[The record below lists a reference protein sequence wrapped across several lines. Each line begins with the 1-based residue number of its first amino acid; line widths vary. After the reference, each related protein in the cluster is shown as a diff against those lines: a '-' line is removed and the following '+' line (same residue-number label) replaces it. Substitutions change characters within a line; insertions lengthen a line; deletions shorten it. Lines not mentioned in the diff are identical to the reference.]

1 MFVTVMWCYD
11 CMVDTIREVFVHMAK
26 IGKGIQIPLSW
37 VPAKDGNVPNNALSV
52 TRGIYVVRCKH
63 DGQWIPGKAATGHNA
78 AYYPYGGEEKNTRE
92 YEVLCDTSFSGHQ
105 GYEWLHASYGGVPKN
120 AIIAGMSGFDPL
132 YIAKSSI
139 NGEPSVGKEAFFFPS
154 IQSC

>member
-1 MFVTVMWCYD
+1 
-11 CMVDTIREVFVHMAK
+11 MAK

-92 YEVLCDTSFSGHQ
+92 YEVLCDTSFPGHQ
-105 GYEWLHASYGGVPKN
+105 GYILSFS
-120 AIIAGMSGFDPL
+120 GMSYCITYCKMKYFLIDRFQEKWSQSNI
-132 YIAKSSI
+132 YIEKY
-139 NGEPSVGKEAFFFPS
+139 
-154 IQSC
+154 